1 MNQRTLFEA
10 WLAARGAEAEIV
22 ETHVSL
28 VAFQGDRVYK
38 LKKAVTF
45 DFVDLATAERR
56 EALCRREVE
65 LNRRL
70 APDVY
75 LGVVGVDDDRGT
87 VVDHAIEMRRMPA
100 GRRLS
105 TLLAGGTDV
114 TACLDQVGDLVV
126 DFHGRAATSPEIAR
140 TGSRD
145 AVAAL
150 WERGFTETRPF
161 LGSLLDPESSARVE
175 HLARRFLTGRAPLF
189 ARRVASG
196 RIRDGHGDLLADD
209 VFCLD
214 DGPRI
219 LDCLEFDDELR
230 WGDVLADVAFL
241 AMDLE
246 RLGRPDLATRFL
258 DRYRTNAADDWP
270 PSLAH
275 HYVAYRAHVRAKVA
289 CLRHAQGAAEAASA
303 ARDRLA
309 QCRAHLEAGR
319 VRLILVGGAP
329 GTGKS
334 TLAAGLGAA
343 LGWPVLRSDV
353 VRKEVAALPP
363 GERATAGLDEGL
375 YAPART
381 HAVYA
386 ALLERAGPRLS
397 LGESVVL
404 DASWAEAGLRARA
417 AELAGALAADVVA
430 LRCDAPA
437 EVASARVRH
446 RLDAGAD
453 ASDATAEVAE
463 AIAARFDPWPA
474 ATRVD
479 TSGSED
485 EALRAALGCL
495 GEIGAAGSG

>member
-1 MNQRTLFEA
+1 MAQRELFEA
-10 WLAARGAEAEIV
+10 WLAARGGDTEIV

-75 LGVVGVDDDRGT
+75 LGVVDVHDDRGT

-100 GRRLS
+100 VRRLS
-105 TLLAGGTDV
+105 TLLAAGADV
-114 TACLDQVGDLVV
+114 TTCLDQVGDLVV
-126 DFHGRAATSPEIAR
+126 DFHRRAATSPEIAR

-145 AVAAL
+145 AVASL

-161 LGSLLDPESSARVE
+161 LGPLLDPETAARVE
-175 HLARRFLTGRAPLF
+175 HLARRFLAGRAPLF
-189 ARRVASG
+189 AQRVASG
-196 RIRDGHGDLLADD
+196 RIRDGHGDLLTDD

-214 DGPRI
+214 DGPRV

-246 RLGRPDLATRFL
+246 RLGRADLAGRFL
-258 DRYRTNAADDWP
+258 DCYRTNAADDWP

-289 CLRHAQGAAEAASA
+289 CLRHAQGAPEAASE
-303 ARDRLA
+303 ARDRLS
-309 QCRAHLEAGR
+309 QCRVHLEAGR
-319 VRLILVGGAP
+319 VRLVLVGGAP

-334 TLAAGLGAA
+334 TLAAALGEV

-353 VRKEVAALPP
+353 VRKELVGLAP
-363 GERATAGLDEGL
+363 GERATAPLDEGL
-375 YAPART
+375 YAPTRT
-381 HAVYA
+381 QAVYA
-386 ALLERAGPRLS
+386 ELLDRAGPRLS
-397 LGESVVL
+397 LGASVIL
-404 DASWAEAGLRARA
+404 DASWSDAEHRERA
-417 AELAGALAADVVA
+417 AELAEVLAADVVA

-437 EVASARVRH
+437 EVTSARVQH
-446 RLDAGAD
+446 RLEGGRD

-463 AIAARFDPWPA
+463 AMAARFDPWPA

-479 TSGSED
+479 TSGAKE
-485 EALRAALGCL
+485 EALRAALGRL
-495 GEIGAAGSG
+495 GETGPTGSG